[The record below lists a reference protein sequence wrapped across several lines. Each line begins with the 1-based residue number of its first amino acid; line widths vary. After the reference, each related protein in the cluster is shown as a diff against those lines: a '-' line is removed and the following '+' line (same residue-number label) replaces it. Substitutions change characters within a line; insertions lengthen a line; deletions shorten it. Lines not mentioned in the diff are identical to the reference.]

1 MKERRKNL
9 LEFSKQI
16 DCDTL
21 VTFEPENLFYMTGFW
36 GEAIG
41 ILEKGGNTTI
51 IAPELEV
58 GRAKGEAENCNVITG
73 ERGVGLISTLIF

>member
-9 LEFSKQI
+9 LKYAQKM

-36 GEAIG
+36 DIKREYWIG
-41 ILEKGGNTTI
+41 DEKTPTKLPLEIIKKLLDYSILK
-51 IAPELEV
+51 
-58 GRAKGEAENCNVITG
+58 
-73 ERGVGLISTLIF
+73 